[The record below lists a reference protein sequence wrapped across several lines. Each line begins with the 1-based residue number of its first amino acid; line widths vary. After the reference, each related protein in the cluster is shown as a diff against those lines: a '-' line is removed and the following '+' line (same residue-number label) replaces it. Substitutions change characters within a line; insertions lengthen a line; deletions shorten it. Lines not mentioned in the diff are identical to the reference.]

1 MKKKIYSQPIV
12 ETESLLNGVQAL
24 CSSPAA
30 GLPISGGGGG
40 TPQPIPGGGGGD

>member
-1 MKKKIYSQPIV
+1 MKKTYNQPII

-24 CSSPAA
+24 CSSPA

-40 TPQPIPGGGGGD
+40 TPAPIPSGGGGD